1 MAIIHTSLLDLPI
14 IETNTESGS
23 WGNAI
28 NNGLTRYLDI
38 AIAGMTSLTGSDFS
52 GSPNYD
58 LTLTLTQGNASA
70 TNIAYNTAQYATI
83 KVSSLN
89 ANSTLVCPSSARNY
103 RIVNADNTYTLTVK
117 ASGQSGCVIN
127 PGATATVVFNGTDY
141 VAAGVQASA
150 TLTAGILV
158 KGAGTSF
165 VTPATAGTEYVA
177 PGTATTFTALQTFS
191 GTSSNLAQS
200 LTNSSEVI
208 TVVGTAVPS
217 PVNYDITTQ
226 SVLYYTGNASSNWT
240 VNFRAS
246 SGTSLNSALAIGRCV
261 TVALLATQGSTPYYN
276 TVVQVDGATVTPKY
290 QGGVAW
296 TNGNA
301 SGIDGYVYTIIKT
314 AASTFTVLASQT
326 QFA

>member
-1 MAIIHTSLLDLPI
+1 MAITRTSLLDLPI

-23 WGNAI
+23 WGNAV
-28 NNGLTRYLDI
+28 NNGLTQYLDI
-38 AIAGMTSLTGSDFS
+38 AIAGMTNLTGSDFS

-58 LTLTLTQGNASA
+58 LTLTLTEGNASA

-89 ANSTLVCPSSARNY
+89 ANSTLVCPASARNY
-103 RIVNADNTYTLTVK
+103 RIVNADNTHTLTVK

-165 VTPATAGTEYVA
+165 ITPATAGTEYVA
-177 PGTATTFTALQTFS
+177 PGTATTFTATQTFN
-191 GTSSNLAQS
+191 GSSSTIAQILA
-200 LTNSSEVI
+200 NSAEVVTI
-208 TVVGTAVPS
+208 NASAAPAV
-217 PVNYDITTQ
+217 VNYDITTQ
-226 SVLYYTGNASSNWT
+226 SVLYYTTNATANWT

-246 SGTSLNSALAIGRCV
+246 SGTTLNTAMPTSRSM
-261 TVALLATQGSTPYYN
+261 TVALLVTQGATPYYN
-276 TVVQVDGATVTPKY
+276 NVIQIDGNTVTPKY

-296 TNGNA
+296 ATGNA
-301 SGIDGYVYTIIKT
+301 SGIDAYVYTLIKT
-314 AASTFTVLASQT
+314 AAATFTVLASLT